1 MFKGTWKALI
11 SHTQTI
17 LRKFLRTKAN
27 NLGSI
32 QNIRMDVVVEHTR
45 NLDQMLTNIQVIKEP
60 KLLLRSPC

>member
-11 SHTQTI
+11 SHTHNI
-17 LRKFLRTKAN
+17 LRKILRTKAN

-45 NLDQMLTNIQVIKEP
+45 NLDQMLINIQVIKEP
-60 KLLLRSPC
+60 KLLLR